1 MFIGT
6 EVFIEVLVEKRKV
19 DGRRRVE
26 VGEVVVTS
34 LGSPP
39 LDVPIVHDFSAQ
51 RRNVKK
57 PTH

>member
-34 LGSPP
+34 LGIPP
-39 LDVPIVHDFSAQ
+39 LMSL
-51 RRNVKK
+51 
-57 PTH
+57 